1 MLIKSLRQ
9 KKCISQEQLAD
20 ETGLSLRTI
29 QRIESG
35 QKVSDS
41 SLNVLAEYF
50 HIDADVLG
58 SEVSKLV
65 DVSDANS
72 LALLARLSNHQ
83 AGQLIILIVT
93 FFIFVSQWLGYY
105 SSFNDSLSDPS
116 LATIL
121 LYISQIGAAAAVLT
135 YVFSRSK
142 ITFVKSYYITA
153 CSFLIFGIAL
163 DLWIDANYGEDS
175 APLVFPVFYTLMFL
189 TLCVIHVLQLAL
201 SLQSESALV
210 IGLHSKFGR
219 ETVYAGTT
227 TRTRAD

>member
-35 QKVSDS
+35 QRVSDS
-41 SLNVLAEYF
+41 SLHVLAEYF
-50 HIDADVLG
+50 QLDADVLA
-58 SEVSKLV
+58 SESSKLV

-72 LALLARLSNHQ
+72 LAKLAQLSNHR

-93 FFIFVSQWLGYY
+93 FFVFVSQWLAYY
-105 SSFNDSLSDPS
+105 ANMNNSPGDAS

-121 LYISQIGAAAAVLT
+121 LYVSEIGAAAAVLT

-142 ITFVKSYYITA
+142 ITFVKSYYIA
-153 CSFLIFGIAL
+153 ASSFLVLGIAL
-163 DLWIDANYGEDS
+163 ELWIDANYAEH
-175 APLVFPVFYTLMFL
+175 ATLLVFPVFYTLMFL
-189 TLCVIHVLQLAL
+189 TLCVFHVLQLAL

-210 IGLHSKFGR
+210 IRLHSKFGR
-219 ETVYAGTT
+219 ETVYAGTST
-227 TRTRAD
+227 NTRSS